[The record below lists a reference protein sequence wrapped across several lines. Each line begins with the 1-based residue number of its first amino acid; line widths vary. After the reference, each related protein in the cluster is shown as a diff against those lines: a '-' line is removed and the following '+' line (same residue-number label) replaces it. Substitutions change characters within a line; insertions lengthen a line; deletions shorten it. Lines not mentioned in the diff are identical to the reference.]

1 MELTTKRSTAEILAA
16 LLRGQLD
23 IQDVHVAEQVTI
35 DKIDKSG
42 DVPRLLETVTV
53 TKVEG
58 RETDVTIVKHPQ
70 PER

>member
-16 LLRGQLD
+16 LQNGQLD
-23 IQDVHVAEQVTI
+23 VSDIHVAEQVTI

-42 DVPRLLETVTV
+42 AHPTLIETVTV

-58 RETDVTIVKHPQ
+58 RDADVTIVKH
-70 PER
+70 